1 MHRHSFPPPARLL
14 AATLMAVEIACGGW
28 RTADVAPQRYLDIHR
43 PDVVRVTTVAGDR
56 FLLFAPTLR
65 GDSLVGF
72 DRPGNG
78 REQGPRGVP
87 LSDILEIEGR
97 HGPSP
102 LLIAGGVTLLVV
114 AVAAATSQQ
123 PAEFQPKTT
132 GSSTD
137 GLNLGSCP
145 AIDSWDGSDWR
156 IDSGTYSGA
165 ITAGLSRAELD
176 NLEYAVPDE
185 GTLRLRIRT
194 EPGETDHIDAVE
206 VLAATH
212 PAGTQAI
219 PDAAGQVHAV
229 GRLAPPIR
237 AVDDRGRDAGPQL
250 ARRDA
255 WAWESVP
262 TGRDTARLA
271 DVRSWLDLTFVRP
284 EGAQTAR
291 LVLDAVTTPWAAYLN
306 HELLALNGTGTA
318 DWYQMMDGN
327 PLAAAMFT
335 ATRTREAWL
344 GASVRTRDGWQRQG
358 VYSEAGG
365 EVSREQ
371 VAVLDLSAVDGDTV
385 FVHLESAPSFWL
397 VDYAAM
403 DFGPELP
410 VGVQPLSPTRA
421 IARDGRD
428 VRSLLSAADRAELVQ
443 ETGDWTE
450 LSYAVPPVPA
460 GEHVSYLVRTTG
472 WYRIHTPQ
480 TGAPQT
486 ALLRRLAGE
495 PWAISRLS
503 TARLN
508 DALDRMG
515 AGGR

>member
-1 MHRHSFPPPARLL
+1 M
-14 AATLMAVEIACGGW
+14 LMAAETACGGW
-28 RTADVAPQRYLDIHR
+28 RTADVAPQRYLETHH
-43 PDVVRVTTVAGDR
+43 PDAVRVTTVAGDR

-65 GDSLVGF
+65 EDSLVGF
-72 DRPGNG
+72 DRPGKG
-78 REQGPRGVP
+78 REQGPIGVP
-87 LSDILEIEGR
+87 LSEILQLETS

-114 AVAAATSQQ
+114 AVASATSQQ
-123 PAEFQPKTT
+123 PADYQPRTT
-132 GSSTD
+132 GSSTE
-137 GLNLGSCP
+137 GLGLGSCP
-145 AIDSWDGSDWR
+145 AIDSWDGKDWR

-165 ITAGLSRAELD
+165 ITAGLARAEVD

-206 VLAATH
+206 VLAVTH
-212 PAGTQAI
+212 PAGMQAL
-219 PDAAGQVHAV
+219 PDAGGQVHAV
-229 GRLAPPIR
+229 GRLAAPLR
-237 AVDDRGRDAGPQL
+237 AVDDRGRDARPQL
-250 ARRDA
+250 ARRDT
-255 WAWESVP
+255 WTWESVP
-262 TGRDTARLA
+262 TARDTARLA

-284 EGAQTAR
+284 AGAQTAR

-306 HELLALNGTGTA
+306 HELIALNGTGTG
-318 DWYQMMDGN
+318 DWYQLMDGT

-344 GASVRTRDGWQRQG
+344 TASVRTRDGWQRQG

-371 VAVLDLSAVDGDTV
+371 LAVLDLSAVDGDTV
-385 FVHLESAPSFWL
+385 SVRLESAPSFWL
-397 VDYAAM
+397 VDYAGM
-403 DFGPELP
+403 DFGPEVP
-410 VGVQPLSPTRA
+410 VGVQRLTPTRA
-421 IARDGRD
+421 IAHDGRD
-428 VRSLLSAADRAELVQ
+428 VLPLLSAADRAELVQ
-443 ETGDWTE
+443 ETGDWAE
-450 LSYAVPPVPA
+450 LRYAVPAVPV

-480 TGAPQT
+480 TGAPQV
-486 ALLRRLAGE
+486 ALLTRLATE

-508 DALDRMG
+508 DAVERMG
-515 AGGR
+515 AEGR